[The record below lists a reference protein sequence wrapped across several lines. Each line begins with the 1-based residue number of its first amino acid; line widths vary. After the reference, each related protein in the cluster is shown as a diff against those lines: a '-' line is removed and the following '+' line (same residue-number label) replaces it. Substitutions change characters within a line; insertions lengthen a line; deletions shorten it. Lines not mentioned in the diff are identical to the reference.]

1 MTHRRRTQDDDN
13 HHPRDLP
20 FGAVASSS
28 TDEENLSSATRLVPR
43 QMTHRRRN
51 MHNDDDYHP
60 RDFTFSTAAE
70 ENINLRE
77 RTLNVPVAQSTP
89 PSYRSVSGSLRRN
102 WGKTTERICTYSW
115 FMDANYDYFQL
126 GDCTSDSIWETSL
139 QSYSLFAFPYLS
151 YLKLKDWKDAL
162 KKTLSS
168 CCHSSCVTWQ
178 TLNLNLK
185 NIISMK
191 EMWND
196 QWNCNWIGT
205 DHEQLLRFSREAF
218 YY

>member
-1 MTHRRRTQDDDN
+1 MSQLDQLEISRPQRAHLPTVYENGVASTMEEEDLSPSTIDTRPHQMTHRRRTQDDDN

-20 FGAVASSS
+20 FGTVGSSS
-28 TDEENLSSATRLVPR
+28 TEEENLSSSATRLVPR

-102 WGKTTERICTYSW
+102 
-115 FMDANYDYFQL
+115 
-126 GDCTSDSIWETSL
+126 
-139 QSYSLFAFPYLS
+139 
-151 YLKLKDWKDAL
+151 
-162 KKTLSS
+162 
-168 CCHSSCVTWQ
+168 
-178 TLNLNLK
+178 
-185 NIISMK
+185 
-191 EMWND
+191 
-196 QWNCNWIGT
+196 
-205 DHEQLLRFSREAF
+205 
-218 YY
+218 